1 MILYGKAKRSDH
13 AHPKAFTLLEIMVVV
28 AILAIVSAS
37 AVLAVRQPLANTQHE
52 LTVSKLR
59 WLDSLARGRA
69 ERFGDATLE
78 IDAQLGSA
86 SVSSGMD
93 RSGRR
98 AADHSMAIDQP
109 SHILAVLG
117 HDEKSTEG
125 VYRIVYN
132 RLGGCSTYAIEIG
145 DKHSSRWLLVLGLTG
160 QTYNFDDRGKVNAII
175 AAERNDAD

>member
-1 MILYGKAKRSDH
+1 MYGKANCRDL
-13 AHPKAFTLLEIMVVV
+13 ARPKAFTLLEIMVVV

-37 AVLAVRQPLANTQHE
+37 AVLAVRQPLADTQHE

-59 WLDSLARGRA
+59 WLDSLVRGRA
-69 ERFGDATLE
+69 ERFGQAALE

-86 SVSSGMD
+86 SVSTGMD

-98 AADHSMAIDQP
+98 AVDHRMVVDQP
-109 SHILAVLG
+109 THIHTVLG
-117 HDEKSTEG
+117 HNEKSNEG

-132 RLGGCSTYAIEIG
+132 RFGRCSSYAIELG
-145 DKHSSRWLLVLGLTG
+145 DKHSSQWLLVLGLTG
-160 QTYNFDDRGKVNAII
+160 QTYNFDDRGKVDAII